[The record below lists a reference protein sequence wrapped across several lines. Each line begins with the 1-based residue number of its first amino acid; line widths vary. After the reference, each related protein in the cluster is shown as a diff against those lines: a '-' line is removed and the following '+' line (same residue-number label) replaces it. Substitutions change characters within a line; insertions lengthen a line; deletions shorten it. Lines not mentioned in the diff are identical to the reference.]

1 MIHENILSTIGD
13 TPVVK
18 IHQIGKELPCELYS
32 KCEFLNPAGS
42 IKDRIGWRMVE
53 DAERTGRIKPGDT
66 LIEPTSGNTGQ
77 NTWANLDVT
86 PGNYYAAVELYS
98 AGNTYDIRILDDE
111 TVPQPAWQSVIWYPQ
126 DQAYTNGNAFAIQLI
141 LGNNVNVTESTLEEV
156 SVYPNPS
163 NGVFNV
169 NTSLNETLNANVFD
183 VAGKLIYS
191 STLTNSSSIDLSNF
205 GKGTYILELSN
216 SKGSHKE
223 TLTVQ

>member
-1 MIHENILSTIGD
+1 MANSEVVLYILDSLDMVSGMFGNALFTSDLYTVTANDVSQGYFDI
-13 TPVVK
+13 PVVT
-18 IHQIGKELPCELYS
+18 LT
-32 KCEFLNPAGS
+32 
-42 IKDRIGWRMVE
+42 GW
-53 DAERTGRIKPGDT
+53 DPN
-66 LIEPTSGNTGQ
+66 TSQ

-169 NTSLNETLNANVFD
+169 NISVNETLNANVFD
-183 VAGKLIYS
+183 VAGKLIYTSTLSNS
-191 STLTNSSSIDLSNF
+191 STIDLSNF